1 MSRFNTSGTS
11 LKETVASNVRRT
23 MDNGIAVL
31 TNVEAR
37 TSNEKEHAGLIF
49 EFEDADDLGN
59 ASAGHNEYLSLSSA
73 DRLFKS
79 LNKMKYLSEHSSNP
93 KAQAMFE
100 KLPQAFIEVEDEMGE
115 EIIFETEDEYAN
127 YVIKYPTD
135 RLTYVYANS
144 DKDDKDK
151 ILMKWLVDE
160 TKYQKLLAHT
170 FSQFVSE
177 EYDLTLKMNDT
188 FQRLKNIGSADVA

>member
-1 MSRFNTSGTS
+1 M
-11 LKETVASNVRRT
+11 E
-23 MDNGIAVL
+23 NGIAVL

-37 TSNEKEHAGLIF
+37 TSNEKENAGLIF
-49 EFEDADDLGN
+49 EFEDSDDLGN
-59 ASAGHNEYLSLSSA
+59 ASTGHNEYLSLSSA

-93 KAQAMFE
+93 QAQAMFE
-100 KLPQAFIEVEDEMGE
+100 KLPQAFIEVEDAMKD
-115 EIIFETEDEYAN
+115 EIIFETEDEFAN
-127 YVIKYPTD
+127 YVKEYPTD

-160 TKYQKLLAHT
+160 TKYQQLLAHT
-170 FSQFVSE
+170 FSQFMTE

-188 FQRLKNIGSADVA
+188 FQRLVNIGSADVA